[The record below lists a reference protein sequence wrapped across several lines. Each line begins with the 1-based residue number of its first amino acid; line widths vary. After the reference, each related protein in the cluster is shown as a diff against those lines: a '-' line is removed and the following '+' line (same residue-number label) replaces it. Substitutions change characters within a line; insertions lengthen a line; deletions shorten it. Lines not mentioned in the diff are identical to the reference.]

1 MSLMLEGYEPGGK
14 MRFEKISYEQ
24 WKKDYRNIVAPE
36 VVGISDES
44 FEAMCKETY
53 GNIQLPKRAT
63 PGSAG
68 YDFYLP
74 YTVDRPYRVRN
85 TINYS
90 NADVT
95 KGFNDVLMLP
105 TGIRWI
111 VENIAHPFV
120 LKLYMRSSMGIKR
133 NIRLA
138 NGTGIIDADYYM
150 AENEGHIM
158 IPIII
163 PSYPF
168 KIDEPQTRIVQGII
182 SNYYTVTSDVVVSDE
197 RNGGFGSTGE

>member
-1 MSLMLEGYEPGGK
+1 MSIIMEGYEPEGT

-24 WKKDYRNIVAPE
+24 WKKDYRSVVAPE

-44 FEAMCKETY
+44 FEVMCKETY
-53 GNIQLPKRAT
+53 DNIRLPERAT

-68 YDFYLP
+68 YDFYLS
-74 YTVDRPYRVRN
+74 YIVDRPYRVRN
-85 TINYS
+85 MINYS
-90 NADVT
+90 NADMA

-111 VENIAHPFV
+111 VENITDPFV
-120 LKLYMRSSMGIKR
+120 LKLYMRSSIGIKR
-133 NIRLA
+133 NIHLA

-168 KIDEPQTRIVQGII
+168 KIDEPQTRIAQGII